1 MLIKSSSN
9 IVFMAREIIG
19 DFSFIYNSLNSNVNN
34 NNILHSL
41 RTNSRLISENNKN
54 RQSYQ
59 KYFILCDACL
69 WCATLI
75 NNDITIYKCPACNNA
90 KIESLSILDN
100 MSCKIGD
107 HLTGNLHTDL
117 GFMLVVSKNS

>member
-1 MLIKSSSN
+1 MT
-9 IVFMAREIIG
+9 REIIG
-19 DFSFIYNSLNSNVNN
+19 GFSFIYDSLNSNVNN

-41 RTNSRLISENNKN
+41 GTNSRLISENNKN
-54 RQSYQ
+54 RQSYHQ

-75 NNDITIYKCPACNNA
+75 NNEIAIYKCPACNNA

-107 HLTGNLHTDL
+107 RLTGNLHTDL